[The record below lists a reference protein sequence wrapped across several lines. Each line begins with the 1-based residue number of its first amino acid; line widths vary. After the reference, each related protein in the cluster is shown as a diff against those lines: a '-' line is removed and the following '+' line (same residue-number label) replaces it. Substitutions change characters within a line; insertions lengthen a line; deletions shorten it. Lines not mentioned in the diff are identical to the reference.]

1 MTQGRGPEKWSTP
14 ANRRSITASGIN
26 PLISVFN
33 LLDRSIR
40 LENRPETEEGIEMRK
55 FGFATLIASGLTAA
69 VLGFAGPAQA
79 DIVTTPTLP
88 HYSVDNHD
96 EANTTNGFVDRAF

>member
-1 MTQGRGPEKWSTP
+1 MSARGIS
-14 ANRRSITASGIN
+14 
-26 PLISVFN
+26 PLIRVFN
-33 LLDRSIR
+33 HIDRPIR
-40 LENRPETEEGIEMRK
+40 LENGPNAEGGIEMRK
-55 FGFATLIASGLTAA
+55 FRFATLIASGLTAA

-96 EANTTNGFVDRAF
+96 EANTTNGFVDRPF

>member
-1 MTQGRGPEKWSTP
+1 MK
-14 ANRRSITASGIN
+14 NFGI
-26 PLISVFN
+26 
-33 LLDRSIR
+33 
-40 LENRPETEEGIEMRK
+40 
-55 FGFATLIASGLTAA
+55 ATLIVSGLTAA

-96 EANTTNGFVDRAF
+96 EVNTTNGFVDLPF

>member
-1 MTQGRGPEKWSTP
+1 MF
-14 ANRRSITASGIN
+14 N
-26 PLISVFN
+26 PLGRPKG
-33 LLDRSIR
+33 LDS
-40 LENRPETEEGIEMRK
+40 RPDTEEGIEMKK

-79 DIVTTPTLP
+79 GIDTNPSLP

-96 EANTTNGFVDRAF
+96 EVSTTNGFVDLPF